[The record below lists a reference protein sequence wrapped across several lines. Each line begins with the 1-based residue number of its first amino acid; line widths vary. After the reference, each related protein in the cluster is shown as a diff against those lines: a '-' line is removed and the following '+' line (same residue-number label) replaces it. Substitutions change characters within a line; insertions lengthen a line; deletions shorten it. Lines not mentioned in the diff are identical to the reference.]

1 MSNKKEDATYLL
13 KSGMRLQK
21 VADSTGMSLN
31 AVKKLSQ
38 MLNLYDKVED
48 VELVNYLVNLKHDAL
63 LFNKVKDKDKL
74 INTIKFV
81 IATTNGNKVPRA
93 ELKNIIDNYLS
104 DKSIDID
111 TSKYLELIN
120 RIEILEK
127 NFSKEALDR
136 IGLVDDLSIDHHSYF
151 ILKYKPTRES
161 KNELLKA
168 GVIKYDEVTYCYY
181 VLQVYML
188 LNNLDKIHFEERYK
202 KPLDLD
208 KDIVISYIENLTV
221 NKNI

>member
-1 MSNKKEDATYLL
+1 MNNKKEDATYLL
-13 KSGMRLQK
+13 KAGMRLQQ
-21 VADSTGMSLN
+21 VADSTGLSLN

-48 VELVNYLVNLKHDAL
+48 IELVNYLVNLKHDAL
-63 LFNKVKDKDKL
+63 VFNKIKDKDKL
-74 INTIKFV
+74 IGTIRFV
-81 IATTNGNKVPRA
+81 MDTSNGKKVPRA
-93 ELKNIIDNYLS
+93 ELKSIIDNYLS
-104 DKSIDID
+104 NKTLDVD

-120 RIEILEK
+120 RIELLERT
-127 NFSKEALDR
+127 FSKEALDR

-151 ILKYKPTRES
+151 ILKYRPTRES

-168 GVIKYDEVTYCYY
+168 GIIKYDEVTYCYY

-208 KDIVISYIENLTV
+208 KDIVISYIENLARS
-221 NKNI
+221 

>member
-104 DKSIDID
+104 DKNIDVD
-111 TSKYLELIN
+111 ASKYLELIN

-136 IGLVDDLSIDHHSYF
+136 IGLVDDLSIDHPSYF
-151 ILKYKPTRES
+151 ILKYKPVRES
-161 KNELLKA
+161 KNELLNA
-168 GVIKYDEVTYCYY
+168 GIIKYDETTYCYY
-181 VLQVYML
+181 ILKVSLL
-188 LNNLDKIHFEERYK
+188 LNNLDKVYFEERYK

-208 KDIVISYIENLTV
+208 KDIVISYIENLARS
-221 NKNI
+221 